1 MNPGETLSHY
11 RVVALVGAGGMGE
24 VYKAE
29 DTRLKRP
36 VALKVLTPA
45 LSDNPDAKQRLM
57 AEAQAASALDHP
69 NICTI
74 HEIDETPDGR
84 VFLAMAYY
92 EGETLSKRIA
102 RGTVPLPEALD
113 IVIQLARAV
122 ATAHDAGIIHRDI
135 KPANIFLCS
144 RASARSHDEPRSDTS
159 VTARH
164 HGDAGA
170 VKLLDFGIAKLKDQ
184 TGLTRTGTTVG
195 TAAYMSPEHIAGHAI
210 DERADV
216 WSIGVVLYE
225 LLGGVRP
232 FNGENALAI
241 MRSIADDRP
250 RALSTVRSEVPP
262 ALDSIIERALQKRV
276 GERYASAHDLL
287 AELESLRSLMGESA
301 TAAVA
306 HAASASRASRNKRSM
321 AIGAAALVLLAA
333 ASLWFVTRSLRARQ
347 TQVMVDEIRTMVE
360 HDRFYEALRRLRT
373 LPPDVAGDRAVE
385 KLRQDFF
392 MPLSIRTD
400 PPDADVYIKGYDEPK
415 ADWLHLGRTPIDTRG
430 QRGAYRW
437 RVVKAGFETFEG
449 ASGPQAF
456 GDVAFTLAPNGTT
469 PEDEV
474 HAPGAE
480 LPANGGRVPDFGIDR
495 FELTNK
501 AFKRFVEAGGYR
513 SPTHWQH
520 PFVKEGRTLTWEQA
534 MAEFRD
540 TTGRPGPSTWELGTY
555 PNGQDDW
562 PVSGV
567 SWYEAAAYAHFAG
580 RSLPTVHHWRLA
592 AQMSIFSE
600 ILEWSNFSG
609 KGPARVGQFLG
620 IGPIGTYDMAG
631 NVKEWCVNEVGD
643 RRYIMGGGWN
653 EPNYQY
659 RNPDARLPFDRS
671 SNNGIRLVT
680 IADPSAV
687 PEAAYAPVPQLAR
700 NYAAEKPVTD
710 EVFAAYRR
718 LYSYDR
724 GDLGARV
731 ESTSDES
738 DLWRVERVSYNAAY
752 GGERVPAYLF
762 LPKNSKPP
770 YQTVLYFPH
779 SGGTLINSFQQAEM
793 AYLGFLVKAGHALL
807 FPMYKGMYERR
818 EKDPGGPNAL
828 RDLVIQQ
835 VKDVSRSIDYLQT
848 RPDIAHDKLAFFGV
862 SLGGNRASIVLAVES
877 RFNTAILWSGG
888 LPLGAY
894 PPEVD
899 PVNFAPRVKTP
910 LLMLN
915 GRDDFTFPIE
925 TSQEPLFRLLGTP
938 AADKVRGLY
947 DGGHVF
953 PFSRMIKD
961 SLDWLDRYLGVPQ
974 QP

>member
-11 RVVALVGAGGMGE
+11 RIVALVGAGGMGE

-45 LSDNPDAKQRLM
+45 LSDNPDAKQRLIV
-57 AEAQAASALDHP
+57 EAQAASALDHP

-74 HEIDETPDGR
+74 YEIDETPDGR

-102 RGTVPLPEALD
+102 RGAMPVPEALD

-122 ATAHDAGIIHRDI
+122 AAAHDAGIIHRDI

-144 RASARSHDEPRSDTS
+144 RTSARTHDETRSDTS
-159 VTARH
+159 ATARH
-164 HGDAGA
+164 RGDTGA

-195 TAAYMSPEHIAGHAI
+195 TAVYMSPEHIGGHAI

-216 WSIGVVLYE
+216 WSLGVVLYE
-225 LLGGVRP
+225 LVSGVRP

-250 RALSTVRSEVPP
+250 RTLSTVRSEVPP
-262 ALDSIIERALQKRV
+262 ALDSIIERALQKRA
-276 GERYASAHDLL
+276 GDRYASAHHLL
-287 AELESLRSLMGESA
+287 EELESLRGSIGESA

-306 HAASASRASRNKRSM
+306 RAATASRASLNKRSM
-321 AIGAAALVLLAA
+321 AIAAAALVVLAA
-333 ASLWFVTRSLRARQ
+333 ASLWFAARSTRARH
-347 TQVMVDEIRTMVE
+347 TQVVVDEIRTMVE
-360 HDRFYEALRRLRT
+360 QDRFYEALRRLRT
-373 LPPDVAGDRAVE
+373 LPPDVASDRTVE

-400 PPDADVYIKGYDEPK
+400 PPEADVYIKGYEEPN
-415 ADWLHLGRTPIDTRG
+415 AEWLHLGRTPIDTRG
-430 QRGAYRW
+430 TPGAYRW

-449 ASGPQAF
+449 ASGPQAV
-456 GDVAFTLAPNGTT
+456 GDVAFTLAPNGST

-474 HAPGAE
+474 RAPGGP
-480 LPANGGRVPDFGIDR
+480 LPANAGRIPDFRIDR
-495 FELTNK
+495 FEVTNK

-513 SPTHWQH
+513 NPTHWQH
-520 PFVKEGRTLTWEQA
+520 PFVKDGRTLTWEQA
-534 MAEFRD
+534 VAEFRD
-540 TTGRPGPSTWELGTY
+540 TTGRPGPSTWELGTF
-555 PNGQDDW
+555 PDGQDDW
-562 PVSGV
+562 PVSGI

-592 AQMSIFSE
+592 AQMSIFSQ

-609 KGPARVGQFLG
+609 KGPARVGEFLG

-631 NVKEWCVNEVGD
+631 NVKEWCLNEVGD

-659 RNPDARLPFDRS
+659 QSPDARLPFDRS
-671 SNNGIRLVT
+671 SNNGMRLVT
-680 IADPSAV
+680 IADPSSV
-687 PEAAYAPVPQLAR
+687 PNAAYAPVPQLTRDYAR
-700 NYAAEKPVTD
+700 EKPVTD

-724 GDLGARV
+724 GELATRV

-738 DLWRVERVSYNAAY
+738 DLWQVERVSYNAAY

-762 LPKNSKPP
+762 LPKNTKPP
-770 YQTVLYFPH
+770 YQTVVYFPH
-779 SGGTLINSFQQAEM
+779 SGGTMLNSFQQAEM

-818 EKDPGGPNAL
+818 EKAPSGPNAV

-835 VKDVSRSIDYLQT
+835 VKDVSRSIDYLET

-862 SLGGNRASIVLAVES
+862 SLGGNRASIVLAVEP
-877 RFNTAILWSGG
+877 RFKTAILWSGG
-888 LPLGAY
+888 LPLFAY
-894 PPEVD
+894 APEVD
-899 PVNFAPRVKTP
+899 PINFAPRVKTP

-938 AADKVRGLY
+938 AEHKVRGLY

-961 SLDWLDRYLGVPQ
+961 SLDWLDRYLGVPR
-974 QP
+974 